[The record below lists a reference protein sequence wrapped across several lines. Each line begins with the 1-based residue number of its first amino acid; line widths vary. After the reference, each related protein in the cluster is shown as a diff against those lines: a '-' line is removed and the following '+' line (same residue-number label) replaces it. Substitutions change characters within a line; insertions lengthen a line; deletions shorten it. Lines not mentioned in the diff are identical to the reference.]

1 MFIRLKIP
9 KLVQRFN
16 AIAYSDNGIFYA
28 SFPSFLNA
36 IFHRP
41 FIYDGVLLRI
51 GIHFFIY
58 YTEISEFG
66 IPMNATNSQIAL
78 LIPLFNHSQKSSFNP
93 I

>member
-16 AIAYSDNGIFYA
+16 TNAYSDKGIFYA

-41 FIYDGVLLRI
+41 FIQDGALLRI
-51 GIHFFIY
+51 SIQVCIEGIHH
-58 YTEISEFG
+58 
-66 IPMNATNSQIAL
+66 QV
-78 LIPLFNHSQKSSFNP
+78 
-93 I
+93 

>member
-1 MFIRLKIP
+1 MKIAKMMFIRLKIP

-51 GIHFFIY
+51 GIHFL
-58 YTEISEFG
+58 YT
-66 IPMNATNSQIAL
+66 IP
-78 LIPLFNHSQKSSFNP
+78 KSPNLGYP
-93 I
+93 